1 MSKERLLWILIIV
14 LIVVNG
20 LTLFFMI
27 SGSRSRPVNNF
38 DRTVIRVLQLSDAQ
52 IKQFDVMKKEH
63 HQEIIRIDREMRS
76 TYQRYFHL
84 LSDRGNNIQK
94 DSLEM
99 VLSNKQKEKSQIT
112 YQHFDNLKN
121 ICNSDQKEKFIELI
135 PLLMQ
140 VIDPPKKSMPPRR
153 N

>member
-14 LIVVNG
+14 LIIVNG
-20 LTLFFMI
+20 AALFFII
-27 SGSRSRPVNNF
+27 SGGRSRPANNF

-63 HQEIIRIDREMRS
+63 RQEMIRIDRQIRS
-76 TYQRYFHL
+76 TYQRYFYL
-84 LSDRGNNIQK
+84 LSDGGNNIQK

-99 VLSNKQKEKSQIT
+99 VLSNKQKEKIQIT

-121 ICNSDQKEKFIELI
+121 ICNSAQKEKFQELI

-140 VIDPPKKSMPPRR
+140 VIDPPKKSMPLRR